1 MKRQVLLFG
10 EQPKQLDILSCVLEK
25 NYEVR
30 LFTSRSE
37 LLAAVNASGA
47 MCLVAD
53 VSIPSGSGVE
63 LVQAV
68 RARCGGEM
76 PVVIVIEP
84 TDIQTAVQIMRAGA
98 IDLLEKPTSASRL
111 LDAVRRAIA
120 IAEAFYTTREAKIF
134 WTLSAREQEVAVL
147 LAAGRTSKQA
157 GDVLGISPRTVDI
170 HRGKLLRK
178 LDVPNVAALASVV
191 GRATRC

>member
-1 MKRQVLLFG
+1 MKRQILVFG
-10 EQPKQLDILSCVLEK
+10 KNTKEVDILSSLLEEI
-25 NYEVR
+25 YDVR
-30 LFTSRSE
+30 LVTSRPE
-37 LLAAVNASGA
+37 LLSAVNNSGA

-53 VSIPSGSGVE
+53 VSIPSGSGVG

-68 RARCGGEM
+68 RTRGGGEM

-120 IAEAFYTTREAKIF
+120 MAEALHDRREAKIF

-170 HRGKLLRK
+170 YRGKLLRK
-178 LDVPNVAALASVV
+178 LDVPNVAALASLV